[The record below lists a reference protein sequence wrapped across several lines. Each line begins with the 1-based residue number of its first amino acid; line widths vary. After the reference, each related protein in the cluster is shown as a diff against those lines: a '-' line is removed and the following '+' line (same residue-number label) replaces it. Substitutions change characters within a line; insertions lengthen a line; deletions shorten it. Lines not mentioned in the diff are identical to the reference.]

1 MYVFVNINPRE
12 ARVRKVGGSLNKYIQ
27 RVNIYIY
34 IYIAEGSIK
43 DIVKFNIGFF

>member
-34 IYIAEGSIK
+34 IAEGSIK